1 MSLKLTDTFKKIN
14 ISDSVGVIAD
24 SVKSL
29 TNLKAKSNE
38 SSENTENV
46 IDSVDSLSSFL
57 TSLQTDA
64 SPAVTMALQS
74 QIQLLKYVQSPTM
87 TLMVIDNLMVCLYK
101 ALKEV
106 EDNQQKEK
114 LRESFASQ
122 LQSFIFITEARL
134 RYEIDNNKDEAIR
147 LLADAGD
154 MLMSSINSTAMMVVP
169 MTGSVKIG
177 HVLPKM
183 VNVLAEQN
191 AQRSFLGRLIMAKG
205 KRTIIEEKKAE
216 FDKTLNYIFDALDN
230 YAELIG
236 PSILLHG
243 MLRRYA
249 DELLERYKISQYE
262 TVAKKIDEK
271 EASRLETL
279 ADTTSQVLTTND
291 EATSIKLLFKAFS
304 QIIQTRKVMD
314 YDSVSNISR
323 SLQSELEGYEA
334 QIIQIDEYIAVT
346 ETELKATTL
355 LQFGRKGEL
364 HTKIEQLK
372 QQRLQLVQEVLNC
385 RQRINIIGDILDPVN
400 ENIHQY
406 EERLQRVVEKYKF
419 TNKHQIV

>member
-1 MSLKLTDTFKKIN
+1 MSLKLIDTFKKIN

-74 QIQLLKYVQSPTM
+74 QMQLLKYVQSPTM

-205 KRTIIEEKKAE
+205 NRTIIE
-216 FDKTLNYIFDALDN
+216 
-230 YAELIG
+230 
-236 PSILLHG
+236 
-243 MLRRYA
+243 
-249 DELLERYKISQYE
+249 
-262 TVAKKIDEK
+262 
-271 EASRLETL
+271 
-279 ADTTSQVLTTND
+279 
-291 EATSIKLLFKAFS
+291 
-304 QIIQTRKVMD
+304 
-314 YDSVSNISR
+314 
-323 SLQSELEGYEA
+323 
-334 QIIQIDEYIAVT
+334 
-346 ETELKATTL
+346 
-355 LQFGRKGEL
+355 
-364 HTKIEQLK
+364 
-372 QQRLQLVQEVLNC
+372 
-385 RQRINIIGDILDPVN
+385 
-400 ENIHQY
+400 
-406 EERLQRVVEKYKF
+406 
-419 TNKHQIV
+419 

>member
-1 MSLKLTDTFKKIN
+1 
-14 ISDSVGVIAD
+14 
-24 SVKSL
+24 
-29 TNLKAKSNE
+29 
-38 SSENTENV
+38 
-46 IDSVDSLSSFL
+46 
-57 TSLQTDA
+57 
-64 SPAVTMALQS
+64 
-74 QIQLLKYVQSPTM
+74 M